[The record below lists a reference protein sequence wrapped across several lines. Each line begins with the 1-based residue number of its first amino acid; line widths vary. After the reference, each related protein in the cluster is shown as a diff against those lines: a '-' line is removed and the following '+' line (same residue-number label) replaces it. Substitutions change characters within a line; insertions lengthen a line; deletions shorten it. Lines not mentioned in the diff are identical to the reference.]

1 MILDYTKEQLE
12 QLGGFYTASEIAQQ
26 PKVWK
31 KVLDVLIERK
41 SDIEGFLKNLN
52 DNHNIVRVILCGAGT
67 SAYIGEI
74 LLPQLQLHQQYENFR
89 FESIP
94 TTDLVSAPSYYFK
107 EDIPTLLV
115 SFARSGNSP
124 ESVAA
129 SRLGNQIVKNF
140 YQLIITCNE
149 EGLLALDARKSN
161 NSLLLLMPKE
171 TNDQGFAMT
180 SSFTSMLLAGS
191 MVFQTGKINT
201 FKRFVKEIVQS
212 GECFLAQSQLNTINE
227 IAKQKF
233 NRIVYL
239 GSGILRGL
247 ARESALKMLE
257 LTAGKM
263 VAVHESSLGFR
274 HGPKSIIND
283 ETLVVMYISNN
294 PYTRK
299 YDLDMMKEIYNGEIQ
314 VQVVALAQNPN
325 EEIKKNCH
333 YLIDILSN
341 DWSDFQLAFLDILF
355 AQTLALKKS
364 INLGIEPDNPSPE
377 GIVNR
382 VVKGVTI
389 YPLK

>member
-12 QLGGFYTASEIAQQ
+12 QLGSFYTASEIVQQ

-31 KVLDVLIERK
+31 KVIDGLIEKK
-41 SDIEGFLKNLN
+41 SDIEGFLKNLH
-52 DNHNIVRVILCGAGT
+52 DNYNFVRVILCGAGT

-74 LLPQLQLHQQYENFR
+74 LLPCLQFDQQYENFR

-94 TTDLVSAPSYYFK
+94 TTDLVSAPSHYFK
-107 EDIPTLLV
+107 KDVPTLLV

-129 SRLGNQIVKNF
+129 SRLGNQIVKDF
-140 YQLIITCNE
+140 YQIIITCNE
-149 EGLLALDARKSN
+149 EGLLANDARQDN

-180 SSFTSMLLAGS
+180 SSFTSMLFAGS
-191 MVFQTGKINT
+191 FVFQTGKVS
-201 FKRFVKEIVQS
+201 KYREFVNEIVHSAEQFFS
-212 GECFLAQSQLNTINE
+212 LTLVNKINE
-227 IAKQKF
+227 ISKQKF
-233 NRIVYL
+233 SRIVYL
-239 GSGILRGL
+239 GSGMLCGL

-257 LTAGKM
+257 LTAGKI
-263 VAVHESSLGFR
+263 VAVYESSLGFR

-299 YDLDMMKEIYNGEIQ
+299 YDIDMMKEIYNGEIN

-325 EEIKKNCH
+325 EEIRRNCH
-333 YLIDILSN
+333 YLIEVPMN
-341 DWSDFQLAFLDILF
+341 HWSDFELAFLYILF

-364 INLGIEPDNPSPE
+364 INLGIEPDNPSPG